1 MKQLLSIISALMV
14 LLTFGCTL
22 DVQNAGQK
30 SKVETSS
37 NETNAKKE
45 MSVHFIDVGQGDS
58 ILIQS
63 PKGKNMLI
71 DGGKKEAG
79 KDVVTYLR
87 QQGVEKL
94 DYVVATHPDADHIGG
109 LLAVLNSISIKN
121 FVDSGK
127 EHTTE
132 TYENMLQLILD
143 KDIPFIV
150 PNLGDT
156 IPLDSGIEITILNTG
171 EKDDDNNEA
180 SIVLKVQYEDISF
193 LLTGDA
199 DSGVEKSMLSEY
211 DLKSTVLKAGHHGSE
226 TSSSDAFIREVQPE
240 VTILSYGENN
250 MYGHPTPEVV
260 TRLKKVKSDIYSTA
274 EVGNIVMRTDGRDYT
289 VGTDS
294 IRNEKESVAEIPLY
308 ISEKDVR
315 EEIVGITNQGE
326 EAVNLEGWQLVSV
339 AGNQVYNFPNMSI
352 DAGETIYITSGPD
365 AKEDASHLKWT
376 NRQMWRNEGDT
387 AQLLN
392 EIGVVMS
399 EVK

>member
-1 MKQLLSIISALMV
+1 MKQVLSIISVLMV

-22 DVQNAGQK
+22 DTQNESQET
-30 SKVETSS
+30 KVNTSS
-37 NETNAKKE
+37 NANNE

-63 PKGKNMLI
+63 PEGKNMLI
-71 DGGKKEAG
+71 DGGKKEKG

-87 QQGVEKL
+87 QQGIEKL

-121 FVDSGK
+121 FIDSGK

-143 KDIPFIV
+143 KHIPFIV
-150 PNLGDT
+150 PSVGDT
-156 IPLDSGIEITILNTG
+156 IPLDSDLEITVLNTG
-171 EKDDDNNEA
+171 GNANDNNEA

-199 DSGVEKSMLSEY
+199 DAGVEKSMLSEY
-211 DLKSTVLKAGHHGSE
+211 DLKSTVLKAGHHGSD

-260 TRLKKVKSDIYSTA
+260 TRLKKVDSDIYSTA
-274 EVGNIVMRTDGRDYT
+274 EVGNIVVKTDGRDYT
-289 VGTDS
+289 VETDS
-294 IRNEKESVAEIPLY
+294 IRKEEESVADTPLY
-308 ISEKDVR
+308 ISRKDVH

-326 EAVNLEGWQLVSV
+326 EAVNLAGWQLVSV

-352 DAGETIYITSGPD
+352 DAGETIYITSGPN

-376 NRQMWRNEGDT
+376 TRQMWRNEGDA

-392 EIGVVMS
+392 EKGVVMS
-399 EVK
+399 EVE

>member
-1 MKQLLSIISALMV
+1 MKQVLSIISVLMV

-22 DVQNAGQK
+22 DTQNGSQET
-30 SKVETSS
+30 KVNTSS
-37 NETNAKKE
+37 NANKE

-63 PKGKNMLI
+63 PEGKKMLI
-71 DGGKKEAG
+71 DGGKKEKG

-87 QQGVEKL
+87 QQGIEKL

-121 FVDSGK
+121 FIDSGK

-143 KDIPFIV
+143 KHIPFIV
-150 PNLGDT
+150 PSVGDT
-156 IPLDSGIEITILNTG
+156 IPLDSDLEITVLNTG
-171 EKDDDNNEA
+171 GNANDNNEA

-199 DSGVEKSMLSEY
+199 DAGVEKSMLSEY
-211 DLKSTVLKAGHHGSE
+211 DLKSTVLKAGHHGSD

-260 TRLKKVKSDIYSTA
+260 TRLKKVDSDIYSTA
-274 EVGNIVMRTDGRDYT
+274 EVGNIVVKTDGRDYT
-289 VGTDS
+289 VETDS
-294 IRNEKESVAEIPLY
+294 IRKEEESVADTPLY
-308 ISEKDVR
+308 ISKKDVH

-326 EAVNLEGWQLVSV
+326 EAVNLAGWQLLSV

-376 NRQMWRNEGDT
+376 TRQMWRNEGDA

-392 EIGVVMS
+392 EKGVVMS
-399 EVK
+399 EVE

>member
-1 MKQLLSIISALMV
+1 MKQVLSIISVLMV

-22 DVQNAGQK
+22 DTQNESQET
-30 SKVETSS
+30 KVNTSS
-37 NETNAKKE
+37 NANNE

-63 PKGKNMLI
+63 PEGKNMLI
-71 DGGKKEAG
+71 DGGKKEKG

-87 QQGVEKL
+87 QQGIEKL

-121 FVDSGK
+121 FIDSGK

-143 KDIPFIV
+143 KHIPFIV
-150 PNLGDT
+150 PSVGDT
-156 IPLDSGIEITILNTG
+156 IPLDSDLEITVLNTG
-171 EKDDDNNEA
+171 GNANDNNEA

-199 DSGVEKSMLSEY
+199 DAGVEKSMLSEY
-211 DLKSTVLKAGHHGSE
+211 DLKSTVLKAGHHGSD

-260 TRLKKVKSDIYSTA
+260 TRLKKVDSDIYSTA
-274 EVGNIVMRTDGRDYT
+274 EVGNIVVKTDGRDYT
-289 VGTDS
+289 VETDS
-294 IRNEKESVAEIPLY
+294 IRKEEESVADTPLY
-308 ISEKDVR
+308 ISEKDVH

-326 EAVNLEGWQLVSV
+326 EAVNLAGWQLLSV
-339 AGNQVYNFPNMSI
+339 AGNQVYSFPNMSI

-376 NRQMWRNEGDT
+376 TRQMWRNEGDA

-392 EIGVVMS
+392 EKGVVMS
-399 EVK
+399 EVE

>member
-1 MKQLLSIISALMV
+1 MKQVLSIISAL
-14 LLTFGCTL
+14 LLLITFGCTL
-22 DVQNAGQK
+22 ETQNDSQET
-30 SKVETSS
+30 KVETSS
-37 NETNAKKE
+37 TETNAKKE

-63 PKGKNMLI
+63 PEGKNMLV
-71 DGGKKEAG
+71 DGGKREKG

-87 QQGVEKL
+87 QHGVDKL

-109 LLAVLNSISIKN
+109 LLAVLNSVSIKN

-127 EHTTE
+127 EHTTQ
-132 TYENMLQLILD
+132 TYEQMLQLILD
-143 KDIPFIV
+143 KHIPFIV
-150 PNLGDT
+150 PSVGDT
-156 IPLDSGIEITILNTG
+156 IPLDSDIEITVLNTG
-171 EKDDDNNEA
+171 ENVDDNNEA
-180 SIVLKVQYEDISF
+180 SIVLKVQYEDVSF

-199 DSGVEKSMLSEY
+199 DAGVEKSMIKEY
-211 DLKSTVLKAGHHGSE
+211 NLKSTVLKAGHHGSD

-250 MYGHPTPEVV
+250 MYGHPTPVIV
-260 TRLKKVKSDIYSTA
+260 TRLKKANSDIYSTA
-274 EVGNIVMRTDGRDYT
+274 EIGNIVVRTDGKDYT
-289 VGTDS
+289 VATDS
-294 IRNEKESVAEIPLY
+294 LRNDKESVAETPLY

-339 AGNQVYNFPNMSI
+339 AGNQVYSFPNMTI
-352 DAGETIYITSGPD
+352 DAGETIYITSGPE
-365 AKEDASHLKWT
+365 AREDETHLKWT
-376 NRQMWRNEGDT
+376 SRQMWRNGGDA

-392 EIGVVMS
+392 EKGVVLS

>member
-1 MKQLLSIISALMV
+1 MKQVLSIISVLMV

-22 DVQNAGQK
+22 DTQNESQET
-30 SKVETSS
+30 KVNTSS
-37 NETNAKKE
+37 KANNE

-63 PKGKNMLI
+63 PEGKNMLI
-71 DGGKKEAG
+71 DGGKKEKG

-87 QQGVEKL
+87 QQGIEKL

-121 FVDSGK
+121 FIDSGK

-143 KDIPFIV
+143 KHIPFIV
-150 PNLGDT
+150 PSVGDT
-156 IPLDSGIEITILNTG
+156 IPLDSDLEITVLNTG
-171 EKDDDNNEA
+171 GNANDNNEA

-199 DSGVEKSMLSEY
+199 DAGVEKSMLSEY
-211 DLKSTVLKAGHHGSE
+211 DLKSTVLKAGHHGSD

-260 TRLKKVKSDIYSTA
+260 TRLKKVDSDIYSTA
-274 EVGNIVMRTDGRDYT
+274 EVGNIVVKTDGRDYT
-289 VGTDS
+289 VETDS
-294 IRNEKESVAEIPLY
+294 IRKEEESVADTPLY
-308 ISEKDVR
+308 ISRKDVH

-326 EAVNLEGWQLVSV
+326 EAVNLAGWQLLSV
-339 AGNQVYNFPNMSI
+339 AGNQVYSFPNMSI

-376 NRQMWRNEGDT
+376 TRQMWRNEGDA

-392 EIGVVMS
+392 EKGVVMS
-399 EVK
+399 EVE